1 MTTTAAEQT
10 AKRSNNRHFMVGL
23 ARAFGGAVI
32 FSFPI
37 LMTMEMWELGFHLD
51 RLRFALF
58 MILAV
63 PMLIGLSFYDGFEDT
78 YSYKDDVIDAFVAYA
93 VGFVASAT
101 ILLLFNVVNF
111 NLSADEF
118 IGKISLQAVTSAF
131 GAMFAQSLLGKNNRS
146 DENSDYQKRRV
157 KYHGQIFLMI
167 FGAVFLSMSLAATEE
182 MILISFKMSDW
193 HTVGLASAT
202 ILMMHA
208 FVYAVEFRG
217 QEKAAP
223 EGSSQWSV
231 FLRYTIVGYAIV
243 LLISFYLLW
252 TFGRT
257 DGLGIEEMIK
267 AVIVL
272 GFPAAIGASASRL
285 IL

>member
-1 MTTTAAEQT
+1 MNANADTGTTDKGT
-10 AKRSNNRHFMVGL
+10 NRHFLIGL

-93 VGFVASAT
+93 VGFVASAA
-101 ILLLFNVVNF
+101 ILFLFNIINF

-118 IGKISLQAVTSAF
+118 IGKVSLQAVTAAF
-131 GAMFAQSLLGKNNRS
+131 GAMFAQSLLGNNNQA
-146 DENSDYQKRRV
+146 DENSDYQKRRAS
-157 KYHGQIFLMI
+157 YHGQIFLMI

-193 HTVGLASAT
+193 HTVGLALAT

-223 EGSSQWSV
+223 EGSSQSSV
-231 FLRYTIVGYAIV
+231 FLRYTIVGYAVV

>member
-1 MTTTAAEQT
+1 MPAEDEKNQMKKN
-10 AKRSNNRHFMVGL
+10 ANRHFLRGL

-58 MILAV
+58 MVAAV
-63 PMLIGLSFYDGFEDT
+63 PILIGLSFYDGFENT
-78 YSYKDDVIDAFVAYA
+78 YSLKDDVVDAFVAYA
-93 VGFVASAT
+93 VGFAASSV
-101 ILLLFNVVNF
+101 ILSLFNIINF
-111 NLSADEF
+111 SMSAGE
-118 IGKISLQAVTSAF
+118 IVGKISLQAVTAAF
-131 GAMFAQSLLGKNNRS
+131 GAMFAQSLLGRS
-146 DENSDYQKRRV
+146 SSADEDSDVEKRRAS
-157 KYHGQIFLMI
+157 YHGQLFLMA
-167 FGAVFLSMSLAATEE
+167 FGAIFLSMSLAATEE
-182 MILISFKMSDW
+182 IILISFKMTDRHS
-193 HTVGLASAT
+193 VALALAT

-217 QEKAAP
+217 QEKVEP
-223 EGSSQWSV
+223 RGSSQLSV
-231 FLRYTIVGYAIV
+231 FLRFTLVGYAIV
-243 LLISFYLLW
+243 LLIGFYLLW

-257 DGLGIEEMIK
+257 DGLGFEEILK